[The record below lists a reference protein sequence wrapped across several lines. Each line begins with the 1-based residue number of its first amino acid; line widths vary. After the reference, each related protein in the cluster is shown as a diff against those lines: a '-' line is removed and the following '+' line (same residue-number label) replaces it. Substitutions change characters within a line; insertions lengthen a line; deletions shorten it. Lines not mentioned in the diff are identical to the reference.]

1 MAAKTNNLDDLN
13 AKTPVLKY
21 KMIHKQQRRPIKKY
35 KGKAKTLWIDASA
48 LFNASYSQTGTQPVS
63 GCTAASFLYPP
74 SKIPFVFQEIKVI
87 LHFFISSH
95 TWKSPAELYRE
106 L

>member
-1 MAAKTNNLDDLN
+1 
-13 AKTPVLKY
+13 
-21 KMIHKQQRRPIKKY
+21 MIHKQQRRPIKKY

-63 GCTAASFLYPP
+63 GCTAASFLHPP

-87 LHFFISSH
+87 LHFLLALMLGKVQRNYTGNSKANMDKIKQKIYTLH
-95 TWKSPAELYRE
+95 CA
-106 L
+106 